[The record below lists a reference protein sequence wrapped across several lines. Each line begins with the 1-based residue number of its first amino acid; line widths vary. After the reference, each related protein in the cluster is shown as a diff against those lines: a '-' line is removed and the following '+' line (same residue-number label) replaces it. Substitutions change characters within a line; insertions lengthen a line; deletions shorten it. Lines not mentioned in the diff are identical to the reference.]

1 MRILLVLFMV
11 ALAFATVSATGTRHL
26 LQGGGIQEQI
36 DRIIARAFPDGFPV
50 GTTGGDDDDDDDDDD
65 DTGIA
70 TFDFDDFS
78 LGGDIGSFVRS
89 VVDSDPSI
97 RSLFRGNGGVGNSIF
112 TRFLEDFL
120 SGGDDEDEDED
131 EDSTDGNYD

>member
-1 MRILLVLFMV
+1 MRMQFVLYMV
-11 ALAFATVSATGTRHL
+11 TMDFVTVSSVGIRHL
-26 LQGGGIQEQI
+26 LQGGGIQGQI
-36 DRIIARAFPDGFPV
+36 DRIIANAFPDGFPV
-50 GTTGGDDDDDDDDDD
+50 GTTSGDDDDD
-65 DTGIA
+65 DTGTT
-70 TFDFDDFS
+70 TFDFGDFS

>member
-11 ALAFATVSATGTRHL
+11 ALAFVTVTAIGTRHL
-26 LQGGGIQEQI
+26 LQGGGIQGQI
-36 DRIIARAFPDGFPV
+36 DRIIATAFPDGFPV
-50 GTTGGDDDDDDDDDD
+50 GTTDGDDDDDD
-65 DTGIA
+65 DTGVA
-70 TFDFDDFS
+70 TFDFGDLS